1 MFGFG
6 LVHQFQLHPQT
17 NAFWR
22 LCQALRQVGC
32 LNPALA
38 HMALEVTAVDE
49 CAPAP
54 VAGLHSDLT
63 VLHLMNPHPLT
74 LQAIFPQLPVVDD
87 EHFALALRRE
97 AESGSAVIG
106 SLIEQLNQL
115 EKQPVRIQPDAAM
128 TLQALEAEGYRWP
141 FPRIDRELACFCQKR
156 GETQ

>member
-1 MFGFG
+1 M
-6 LVHQFQLHPQT
+6 
-17 NAFWR
+17 
-22 LCQALRQVGC
+22 
-32 LNPALA
+32 
-38 HMALEVTAVDE
+38 TAVDE
-49 CAPAP
+49 CAQAA

-115 EKQPVRIQPDAAM
+115 EKQPVRIQPDSAM
-128 TLQALEAEGYRWP
+128 TLKALEAEGYRWP